1 MNITKKII
9 ISDTNIITDL
19 YIAGLAL
26 IFVLLDNVYVSDMI
40 INDELNYKTCD
51 YNIINNIKPIKSTI
65 NDIHKMIEIAKIYPK
80 LSIYDCMN
88 YVLSKKHNAILATGD
103 HRLRKLSLENGVE
116 VIRTLK
122 IIELLYENNI
132 ISEEEVFT
140 SCNKL
145 MENTKVRIPKKDI
158 ELFMTNIKNKK
169 VLNVK

>member
-26 IFVLLDNVYVSDMI
+26 IFVSLDNVYVSDMI
-40 INDELNYKTCD
+40 INDELNYKTCNF
-51 YNIINNIKPIKSTI
+51 NIINNIKPIKSTI
-65 NDIHKMIEIAKIYPK
+65 DDIYEMIKISKIYSK

-103 HRLRKLSLENGVE
+103 QRLRKLSLENGVE

-132 ISEEEVFT
+132 ISQEDVIT

-145 MENTKVRIPKKDI
+145 LESDKVRIPKKDI
-158 ELFMTNIKNKK
+158 ELVMNAINNKK